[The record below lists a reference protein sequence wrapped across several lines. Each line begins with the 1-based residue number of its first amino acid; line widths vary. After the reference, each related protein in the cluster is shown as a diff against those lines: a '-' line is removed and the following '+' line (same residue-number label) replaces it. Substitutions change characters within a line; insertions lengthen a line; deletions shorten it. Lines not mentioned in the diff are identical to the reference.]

1 LNFKEFFDRYIR
13 GWLPAEAKMQK
24 HSPIKPIAAILFV
37 FISFS
42 LIVFLLISFM
52 IAAPSIGGL
61 IEWDKT
67 YGKEHIIEWGG
78 PIVESSD
85 EGYVMAGGISS
96 SWEDDGDL
104 FLAKIDENGNMD
116 WNKTYQ
122 GTFGVGN
129 SLVATS
135 DGGYAIAGST
145 KSSGSDYTDFSLIK
159 TDSFGNIEWSQ
170 TYGKNNSDSAHSLVA
185 TSDGGYAIAG
195 FTYPISGWVE
205 PNIIEFLLVK
215 TDAYGNMEWNQ
226 TYGEVKIGLS
236 DCLLITTSDGGYA
249 LAGIRDHSDDNLDL
263 VVWLTKTDEKGN
275 VQWNQTYGEKGRD
288 YIASSIISTSDGG
301 YAVVGCTITYS
312 LDENDFFLV
321 KTDAYGNMEW
331 KQKYGTSN
339 ERGSCIVSATDGGY
353 LLAGL
358 TIPADSEANDL
369 FLVKTD
375 EYGNMEWNQTYGGPG
390 IDHPYFMIKTS
401 DNKYVISGA
410 TSISRDMDFDIWLI
424 KIDEHGKALQPES
437 EP

>member
-52 IAAPSIGGL
+52 IAAPSIGNL

-67 YGKEHIIEWGG
+67 YGKEHLIEWGG

-85 EGYVMAGGISS
+85 EGYVMVGGISS

-104 FLAKIDENGNMD
+104 FLAKIDENGNML
-116 WNKTYQ
+116 WNKTY
-122 GTFGVGN
+122 GGVSGR
-129 SLVATS
+129 SLAVTS

-145 KSSGSDYTDFSLIK
+145 KSSGSEYTDFLLIK
-159 TDSFGNIEWSQ
+159 TDAFGNIEWSQ
-170 TYGKNNSDSAHSLVA
+170 TYGKNNSDAASSLVA

-195 FTYPISGWVE
+195 FTYPISGWVQ

-215 TDAYGNMEWNQ
+215 TDAYGNMEWNK

-236 DCLLITTSDGGYA
+236 DCLLITTSDGGFA
-249 LAGIRDHSDDNLDL
+249 LAGTRLSDDNLVFGL
-263 VVWLTKTDEKGN
+263 IKTDENGN
-275 VQWNQTYGEKGRD
+275 VQWNQTYGEKGQD
-288 YIASSIISTSDGG
+288 YIASSIAMTPDGG
-301 YAVVGCTITYS
+301 YAVVGSIGTYS
-312 LDENDFFLV
+312 LDENDFFLI

-331 KQKYGTSN
+331 IQNYGAGN
-339 ERGSCIVSATDGGY
+339 EVGSCMVSATGGGY
-353 LLAGL
+353 LLAGV
-358 TIPADSEANDL
+358 TIPDQVRANDL

-375 EYGNMEWNQTYGGPG
+375 EYGSMEWNQTYGGPG
-390 IDHPYFMIKTS
+390 IDHPSSIIKTC
-401 DNKYVISGA
+401 DNKYVIAGVK
-410 TSISRDMDFDIWLI
+410 SISEKDSDIWLI

>member
-85 EGYVMAGGISS
+85 EGYVMAGRISS
-96 SWEDDGDL
+96 SWEDDGEL
-104 FLAKIDENGNMD
+104 LLAKIDENGNMD

-122 GTFGVGN
+122 GTSEVGN
-129 SLVATS
+129 LLVATS

-145 KSSGSDYTDFSLIK
+145 TRNAVESDFLLIK

-170 TYGKNNSDSAHSLVA
+170 TYGKNNSDGASSLVA

-195 FTYPISGWVE
+195 YTYPISGWVE

-215 TDAYGNMEWNQ
+215 TDAYGNMEWNK
-226 TYGEVKIGLS
+226 TYGEVLTGLS
-236 DCLLITTSDGGYA
+236 GRLLITTSDGGFA
-249 LAGIRDHSDDNLDL
+249 LAGTRLSDDNLVFGL
-263 VVWLTKTDEKGN
+263 IKTDEKGN

-288 YIASSIISTSDGG
+288 YIARSIVMTSDGG
-301 YAVVGCTITYS
+301 YAVVGQTFSYG
-312 LDENDFFLV
+312 LDDDFFLV
-321 KTDAYGNMEW
+321 KIDAYGNMEW
-331 KQKYGTSN
+331 KQKYGDDGDDW
-339 ERGSCIVSATDGGY
+339 EGGQSCVVSALDGGY
-353 LLAGL
+353 LLAGI
-358 TIPADSEANDL
+358 TCPDESYDSDL

-390 IDHPYFMIKTS
+390 MDRPYFMIKTS

-410 TSISRDMDFDIWLI
+410 TSISIDMDLDIWLI